1 MESDS
6 KSFPERIQNDIT
18 VLTNLTL
25 RSKSIFIGCII
36 AVAVSSMTSSATYL
50 TARQYLL
57 RQRESVAVVQSY
69 VAARLAARNLSDGQT
84 GLDSLLAASGVLPGG
99 RALLHYNDSW
109 LVSGVGI
116 SDADIPQALRLSLEQ
131 GEPTRQRVVIDSL
144 PTIFT
149 AIPIV
154 EGTTPVATF
163 VGIVSLRELQRT
175 MIALR
180 NALILGSTLAAVG
193 GGVIGLWLAHRV
205 SEPLR
210 RISNAAELI
219 SGGNL
224 EVRVSKPRE
233 RDLAKIAHS
242 FNAMTESLKARINRE
257 ARFAAHVSHELRSP
271 LTVIRGATELITSS
285 RDELPPRAQIGA
297 DLLEERVAAFEKI
310 LADLIEISRYESG
323 VVVPDLEVRRIEP
336 LIRTILAHNNI
347 DETLLTIDKSAHDAN
362 VLVDVR
368 RIEYSIAN
376 LISNA
381 SLYAGGLTGV
391 RVDGNDT
398 TATIHVDDAGRG
410 IHQAE
415 RQRIFEPFARG
426 FQHSSVDGSGLGLAI
441 VAEHVNAMKAT
452 IEVSTSPEGGARFS
466 ITLQRGELD

>member
-1 MESDS
+1 M
-6 KSFPERIQNDIT
+6 I
-18 VLTNLTL
+18 TNLTL
-25 RSKSIFIGCII
+25 RSKSVVTGCII
-36 AVAVSSMTSSATYL
+36 AIAVSAITSSATYF

-69 VAARLAARNLSDGQT
+69 VAARLAARNLSDGEA
-84 GLDSLLAASGVLPGG
+84 GLNALLLASGVMPGG
-99 RALLHYNDSW
+99 RALLNYDGSW

-116 SDADIPQALRLSLEQ
+116 SETDIPPALLLSLEQ
-131 GEPTRQRVVIDSL
+131 GKPARQRVVIDSL

-149 AIPIV
+149 AIPIFD
-154 EGTTPVATF
+154 GTTPTATF

-180 NALILGSTLAAVG
+180 NALILGSALAALG
-193 GGVIGLWLAHRV
+193 GGIVGWWLAHRV

-210 RISNAAELI
+210 RISNVAELI

-224 EVRVSKPRE
+224 GVRVNAPRE
-233 RDLAKIAHS
+233 RDLAKIANS
-242 FNAMTESLKARINRE
+242 FNTMAETLKERIERE

-271 LTVIRGATELITSS
+271 LTVIRGATELITSN
-285 RDELPPRAQIGA
+285 RDALPPRAQIGA

-323 VVVPDLEVRRIEP
+323 VVVPNLEVRRVEP
-336 LIRTILAHNNI
+336 LIRALLAHNSI
-347 DETLLTIDKSAHDAN
+347 DESILAIDNSARDAN

-376 LISNA
+376 LVSNA

-391 RVDGNDT
+391 RVNGDDT
-398 TATIHVDDAGRG
+398 TVTIHMDDGGHG
-410 IHQAE
+410 IHEAE
-415 RQRIFEPFARG
+415 HQRIFEPFARG
-426 FQHSSVDGSGLGLAI
+426 FQHSSIHGSGLGLAI
-441 VAEHVNAMKAT
+441 VAEHINAMKAT
-452 IEVSTSPEGGARFS
+452 IDVSSSPEGGARFS
-466 ITLQRGELD
+466 ITLQRGELE